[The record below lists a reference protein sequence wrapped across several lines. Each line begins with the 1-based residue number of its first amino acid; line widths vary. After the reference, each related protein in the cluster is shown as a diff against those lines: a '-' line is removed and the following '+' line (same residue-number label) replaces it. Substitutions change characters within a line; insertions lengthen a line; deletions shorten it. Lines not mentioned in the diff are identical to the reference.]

1 MSYQLI
7 FTCEG
12 HTFSKLT
19 KGSIIMAQFMPTDE
33 QAAQE
38 LEARLAQSI
47 FRSSSDF
54 IGFYNSGLINKKFDD
69 VVETVRQITSV
80 YRDVREKSGKL
91 IIVSHE
97 ELFLSEIREEL
108 GVWSLIVPLKS
119 HVRDLLA
126 EEVVGND
133 EVLLFSPD
141 EVGFALK
148 REGADIEKVSEK
160 MFNKQ
165 SDIIPVY
172 EMLSTVKNEN
182 LAQEGSYRFKVSDLA
197 NVDTSFITK
206 MRELLPQS

>member
-1 MSYQLI
+1 
-7 FTCEG
+7 
-12 HTFSKLT
+12 
-19 KGSIIMAQFMPTDE
+19 MAQFMPTNE

-38 LEARLAQSI
+38 LEARLSQSI
-47 FRSSSDF
+47 FRSSAEF

-80 YRDVREKSGKL
+80 YRDVREKSGRL

-97 ELFLSEIREEL
+97 ELFLSEIRDEL

-119 HVRDLLA
+119 HTLDLLA
-126 EEVVGND
+126 DEVVSND

-148 REGADIEKVSEK
+148 RDGADIEKVSEK

-172 EMLSTVKNEN
+172 NMLSTVKNEN

-206 MRELLPQS
+206 MRELLPQG